1 MIDSYTTYMRSTN
14 QYDCIPS
21 ICSQFSQLTCTRQ
34 QSQHVGASKQ
44 AFNSLPQPTMQKS
57 VEKSAEIHYSDSYMI
72 RSAPHF
78 FQEKDGLM
86 VYFQSNCGWKDD
98 MQACLPKREK
108 TGGWVHGV

>member
-1 MIDSYTTYMRSTN
+1 
-14 QYDCIPS
+14 
-21 ICSQFSQLTCTRQ
+21 
-34 QSQHVGASKQ
+34 VGASKQ